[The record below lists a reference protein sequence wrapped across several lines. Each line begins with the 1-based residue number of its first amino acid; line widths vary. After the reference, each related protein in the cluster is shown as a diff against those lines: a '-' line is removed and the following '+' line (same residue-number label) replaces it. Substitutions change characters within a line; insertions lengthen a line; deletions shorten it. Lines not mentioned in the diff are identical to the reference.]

1 MKQMLLLSYFTLML
15 RLAVAQITITASTF
29 PSAGDTLRYASELTP
44 GPSVSAIIT
53 PPGGSQ
59 AWDLSSLMPGLL
71 RDENVYQPASQGK
84 NASRFPGAELVVIGP
99 AGETYYNRTTT
110 QFENMGFVGQ
120 DPAGF
125 GINVVTRFGP
135 ALVERKAPLRFFD
148 VLQGSSNLTLPFS
161 VKELPDVIK
170 NNIPGLVDS
179 VRVRISIQRLSIVD
193 AWGTLRIPGGQFPV
207 LRERR
212 TEYTTN
218 GLDVKAPIVGWIP
231 LPTSGTGIPGLG
243 DFLGTDTTVTYR
255 YYNDKIKEEIA
266 IVTLNNQQSAVR
278 SVRYKDIKVTTSV
291 DDVFGA
297 PNNPAIHAYPN
308 PAIESVRFDCMNLP
322 ASDYTLKIFNIVG
335 RIVWKETH
343 PMSGNKS
350 IRVELDHF
358 KKGTYLYSL
367 EDGKGHIVGTKRL
380 VVIKP

>member
-1 MKQMLLLSYFTLML
+1 MKQMLLLFYFTLML

-29 PSAGDTLRYASELTP
+29 PAAGDTLRYASELLP
-44 GPSVSAIIT
+44 GPSVSAILT
-53 PPGGSQ
+53 PPGGAQ
-59 AWDLSSLMPGLL
+59 TWDLSGLNPGLL
-71 RDENVYQPASQGK
+71 RDETVYQTASKGQ
-84 NASRFPGAELVVIGP
+84 NAAKFPGAEFVVIGP
-99 AGETYYNRTTT
+99 AGETYYNRTAT
-110 QFENMGFVGQ
+110 QLENMGFVGM

-125 GINVVTRFGP
+125 GINVTTRFGP

-148 VLQGSSNLTLPFS
+148 ISQGSANLTLPFS
-161 VKELPDVIK
+161 VKDLPDVIK

-179 VRVRISIQRLSIVD
+179 VRVRITTQRLNVVD

-207 LRERR
+207 LREKR

-218 GLDVKAPIVGWIP
+218 ALDIKAAIIGWIP
-231 LPTSGTGIPGLG
+231 LPTSATGIPGLSE
-243 DFLGTDTTVTYR
+243 FIGTDTTISYR
-255 YYNDKIKEEIA
+255 YYNDKVKEEIA
-266 IVTLNNQQSAVR
+266 TLTLNNQQSAVR
-278 SVRYKDIKVTTSV
+278 SIRYKDIKITTAV

-343 PMSGNKS
+343 PMAGNKS
-350 IRVELDHF
+350 IRVELEHF